1 MLLGRGPKKCRKI
14 LQERNAVPDATQP
27 KNLKAHLK
35 SSLANGWEIKNIV
48 KFLEWVFPRMCSSR
62 AFSVMVETCW
72 LGDFDAAYDAQTF
85 CKNSRDFRH
94 EFLVL
99 ECFEHAITTEN
110 GTKDSCF
117 GLVVKSDKFS
127 GTYST
132 LIMVNA
138 AMASSVSRT
147 EPTGSITYSKTFPP
161 WVYVFVRAEHQ
172 LAYGSLD
179 RMAGIANAFAEVWPE
194 ITLLNCYPHFNQKRR
209 ENRNCLK
216 DSEFYQTNV
225 LLSIQYLAEA
235 LSRKQ
240 NNALGKLIFDY
251 WREKGEGDY
260 SDWMQQYYMASTWGN
275 WFYTAAVPGLT
286 PSQNAIESHYKLIKK
301 PTSICVVQVLLS
313 F

>member
-1 MLLGRGPKKCRKI
+1 MDGNDIANGSERDVAFASSDDEEVAPPTRRRVFEHAAAFNSLRAAKAGFDSFDSSMYKFSFNYGKKGHGQCVYKCVSHKDCGKRLRLRKDGDVEFKIQHAGQHGVDEVADMLLGRGPKKYRKI

-48 KFLEWVFPRMCSSR
+48 KIFW
-62 AFSVMVETCW
+62 T
-72 LGDFDAAYDAQTF
+72 YDAQTF

-147 EPTGSITYSKTFPP
+147 EPTGSITVDGLWLVSGRMGLTTTEPSTAKHSHRGFTWYAQLF
-161 WVYVFVRAEHQ
+161 FGIDLQ

-179 RMAGIANAFAEVWPE
+179 RMAGIANAFAE
-194 ITLLNCYPHFNQKRR
+194 
-209 ENRNCLK
+209 
-216 DSEFYQTNV
+216 
-225 LLSIQYLAEA
+225 
-235 LSRKQ
+235 
-240 NNALGKLIFDY
+240 
-251 WREKGEGDY
+251 
-260 SDWMQQYYMASTWGN
+260 
-275 WFYTAAVPGLT
+275 
-286 PSQNAIESHYKLIKK
+286 
-301 PTSICVVQVLLS
+301 
-313 F
+313 

>member
-1 MLLGRGPKKCRKI
+1 MDGNDIANGSERDVAFASSDDEEVAPPTRRRVFEHAAAFNSLRAAKAGFDSFDSSMYKFSFNYGKKGHGQCVYKCVSHKDCGKRLRLRKDGDVEFKIQHAGQHGVDGTNAKKKKKRSIHGAFKLEVADMLLGRGPKKYRKI

-110 GTKDSCF
+110 GTKDTCF

-147 EPTGSITYSKTFPP
+147 EPTGSIT
-161 WVYVFVRAEHQ
+161 
-172 LAYGSLD
+172 
-179 RMAGIANAFAEVWPE
+179 
-194 ITLLNCYPHFNQKRR
+194 
-209 ENRNCLK
+209 
-216 DSEFYQTNV
+216 
-225 LLSIQYLAEA
+225 
-235 LSRKQ
+235 
-240 NNALGKLIFDY
+240 
-251 WREKGEGDY
+251 
-260 SDWMQQYYMASTWGN
+260 
-275 WFYTAAVPGLT
+275 
-286 PSQNAIESHYKLIKK
+286 
-301 PTSICVVQVLLS
+301 
-313 F
+313 

>member
-1 MLLGRGPKKCRKI
+1 MLLGRGPKKYRKI

-35 SSLANGWEIKNIV
+35 SSLA
-48 KFLEWVFPRMCSSR
+48 
-62 AFSVMVETCW
+62 T
-72 LGDFDAAYDAQTF
+72 YDAQTF

-147 EPTGSITYSKTFPP
+147 EPTGSITVDGLWLVSGRMGLTTTEPSTAKHSHRYAQLF
-161 WVYVFVRAEHQ
+161 FGIDLQ

-194 ITLLNCYPHFNQKRR
+194 ITLLNCYPHFNR
-209 ENRNCLK
+209 
-216 DSEFYQTNV
+216 
-225 LLSIQYLAEA
+225 
-235 LSRKQ
+235 
-240 NNALGKLIFDY
+240 
-251 WREKGEGDY
+251 
-260 SDWMQQYYMASTWGN
+260 
-275 WFYTAAVPGLT
+275 
-286 PSQNAIESHYKLIKK
+286 
-301 PTSICVVQVLLS
+301 
-313 F
+313 